1 MSAIRTSAWLL
12 FAVLLLAPVAG
23 AEENPEVEGKVALGG
38 LLTGARPGLLPAGAL
53 DARTMFELR
62 LMADHLG
69 RKPVGVRLDGDL
81 FFDLDDLEF
90 RTYRVLDLNVHMNP
104 KEGPLTLTLGRQ
116 RVADTTEELA
126 DGIGVR
132 AALGKGFYAGGYGG
146 LIPDPFSTLMSWQT
160 GGAGVV
166 LGYRGG
172 RFRAEL
178 ASGFSVRSTG
188 LDRGFVHLSA
198 MGTPVRELTF
208 FGRIKAQNT
217 HTAPAIGIADLF
229 AGVTVRPVKIV
240 RLRASYNAYSSERYV
255 DLVDRDPTLSHFA
268 HRAEGLSLLDEIP
281 NDELDPTLFHGI
293 GVDADLFDAPRHL
306 AFGARGRFRFAP
318 TPEDGY
324 LRIEGHGGPVA
335 LGKGY
340 GLVRAAGRFI
350 RASGRDMGQAEV
362 GAEIPMFEQRLALGV
377 YALYSGSPALEGEDR
392 ATQGIYGDLFADVWL
407 GKGWSVA
414 AAVRVGYE
422 DTPSA
427 AEITVDGLLKIANR
441 FHKVGGGKPETHGLR
456 HERRDP
462 RWGHGWAE

>member
-1 MSAIRTSAWLL
+1 MSGIRTSALVVAAML
-12 FAVLLLAPVAG
+12 VLAPAAS
-23 AEENPEVEGKVALGG
+23 AEEAPEVEGKVALGG
-38 LLTGARPGLLPAGAL
+38 LVTGARPGLLPGGAF
-53 DARTMFELR
+53 DARTMLELR
-62 LMADHLG
+62 LLADNLG

-81 FFDLDDLEF
+81 FFDLDDREF
-90 RTYRVLDLNVHMNP
+90 RTYRVLDLNLHMAP
-104 KEGPLTLTLGRQ
+104 GDGPVTLTLGRQ

-126 DGIGVR
+126 DGLGVR
-132 AALGKGFYAGGYGG
+132 AALGKGVYAGGYGG
-146 LIPDPFSTLMSWQT
+146 LIPEPFSTLLSWQT

-166 LGYRGG
+166 LGYQGG

-198 MGTPVRELTF
+198 MGTPVRALTF

-217 HTAPAIGIADLF
+217 HASPAMGLADLF
-229 AGVTVRPVKIV
+229 AGVTVRPVRIV

-268 HRAEGLSLLDEIP
+268 HRADALSLLDEIP
-281 NDELDPTLFHGI
+281 NDELDPTLFHGA
-293 GVDADLFDAPRHL
+293 GVDADLFDAPHHL

-318 TPEDGY
+318 EPDDGY
-324 LRIEGHGGPVA
+324 LLVEGHGGPVA
-335 LGKGY
+335 LGHGH
-340 GLVRAAGRFI
+340 GLIRAAGRYI
-350 RASGRDMGQAEV
+350 RAGGRPMGQAEV

-392 ATQGIYGDLFADVWL
+392 ATQGVYGDLFADVWL

-414 AAVRVGYE
+414 AAFRLGWE

-427 AEITVDGLLKIANR
+427 SEITVDGLLKIANR

-456 HERRDP
+456 PPRRDP
-462 RWGHGWAE
+462 RLGHAWAE

>member
-1 MSAIRTSAWLL
+1 MSGIRTSAWVLL
-12 FAVLLLAPVAG
+12 AVLVLAPGAR
-23 AEENPEVEGKVALGG
+23 AEEAPEVEGKVALGG
-38 LLTGARPGLLPAGAL
+38 LLTGARPGLLPGGAL

-69 RKPVGVRLDGDL
+69 RKPVGVHLDGDL
-81 FFDLDDLEF
+81 FFDLDDREF
-90 RTYRVLDLNVHMNP
+90 RTYRVLDLNVHMAP
-104 KEGPLTLTLGRQ
+104 GDGPLTLTLGRQ

-126 DGIGVR
+126 DGVGVR

-146 LIPDPFSTLMSWQT
+146 LIPDPFSTLLSWQT

-178 ASGFSVRSTG
+178 ASGFSVRSVG
-188 LDRGFVHLSA
+188 LDRGFIHLSA
-198 MGTPVRELTF
+198 MGSPVRALSF

-217 HTAPAIGIADLF
+217 HTTPAIGLADLF
-229 AGVTVRPVKIV
+229 AGVTVRPARIV

-268 HRAEGLSLLDEIP
+268 HRADDLSLLDEIP

-293 GVDADLFDAPRHL
+293 GADADLFDAPKHV
-306 AFGARGRFRFAP
+306 AFGVRGRFRFAP
-318 TPEDGY
+318 EPDDGY
-324 LRIEGHGGPVA
+324 LLVEGHGGPVA
-335 LGKGY
+335 LGRGH
-340 GLVRAAGRFI
+340 GLIRAAGRFI

-362 GAEIPMFEQRLALGV
+362 GAEIPMFDQHLALGV
-377 YALYSGSPALEGEDR
+377 YALYTGSPALEGEDR
-392 ATQGIYGDLFADVWL
+392 ATQGVYGDLFADVWL
-407 GKGWSVA
+407 GKGWSLA

-441 FHKVGGGKPETHGLR
+441 FHKVGGGKPDVHGLR
-456 HERRDP
+456 GERRDP
-462 RWGHGWAE
+462 RLSHGWAE